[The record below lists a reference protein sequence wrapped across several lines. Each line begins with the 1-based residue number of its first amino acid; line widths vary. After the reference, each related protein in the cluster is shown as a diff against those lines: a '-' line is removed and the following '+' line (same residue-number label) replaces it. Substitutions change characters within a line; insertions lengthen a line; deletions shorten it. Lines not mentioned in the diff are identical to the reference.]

1 MHVLM
6 LAMAMAGHDAAGGS
20 VPLEPSIGCT
30 AARLE
35 RFMSPFGIAQAWPRA
50 AALPPGFAK
59 AAGRPIGTSG
69 AVLDGYR
76 QTLHVDLA
84 TRTAYVAQ
92 DGGFAGATTVFGP
105 LPVAAC
111 PPPAPQHAAGRV
123 ATARHPASNHSPLP
137 EVP

>member
-1 MHVLM
+1 MHVLI
-6 LAMAMAGHDAAGGS
+6 LAMAMAGHDAAGGGAS
-20 VPLEPSIGCT
+20 LEASIGCT
-30 AARLE
+30 AARLQ
-35 RFMSPFGIAQAWPRA
+35 RFMSPFGVAQAWPRA
-50 AALPPGFAK
+50 AALPPRFAN

-69 AVLDGYR
+69 VVLDGYR

-92 DGGFAGATTVFGP
+92 DGGFAGAATVFGP

-111 PPPAPQHAAGRV
+111 PPQAPPHSAGQV
-123 ATARHPASNHSPLP
+123 AIAPHPVSDHSPSP